1 MSLAENLLN
10 SLDETAYENTRIASG
25 GIEEEHIVVDASR
38 TITVPANL
46 KTIAVIG
53 DKDIETV
60 TFDCV
65 RYWDGHDLST
75 FAIYI
80 NYILPNGDK
89 GTYIPKSITKLDDIF
104 TFDWEIG
111 SEITYAQG
119 KLTFWIVA
127 KLTDDSGD
135 LIKQWS
141 SLQNSECTIARGG
154 DKIYVPEKQTDQ
166 DVISQAISVSR
177 AAAERAEEAA
187 ERAEAAAG
195 GLSEANENRIKA
207 LEDAVADLNYKAIS
221 ISSFSA
227 SPSTAEMG
235 SKVTSVALSWG
246 VNKTPTALTLDSSAL
261 GVNDKS
267 KTVTGTFTANKSWKL
282 KATDERGATAEK
294 TTSLTFL
301 NGIYYG
307 VAEEPNTYDSAFLL
321 DGIDRGLKKTLRNSK
336 LTSFSESAGG
346 NEYIYYCLPKRM
358 GTCSF
363 KVGGFDGGFTLVD
376 TIAFTNAFG
385 YSEDYFIYRSDNT
398 GLGQTSVTVS

>member
-38 TITVPANL
+38 TIAVPANL

-119 KLTFWIVA
+119 NLTFWIVA

-187 ERAEAAAG
+187 DRAEAAG
-195 GLSEANENRIKA
+195 GGSDFEKRLSD
-207 LEDAVADLNYKAIS
+207 LEKNVDDLIYEEIT
-221 ISSFSA
+221 ITSFSA
-227 SPSTAEMG
+227 SPSIAEIG
-235 SKVTSVALSWG
+235 STVSSVVLSWS
-246 VNKTPTALTLDSSAL
+246 VNKTPKALTLDGSTIGANNS
-261 GVNDKS
+261 S
-267 KTVTGTFTANKSWKL
+267 KTVTGTFTTNKSWKL

-294 TTSLTFL
+294 TASLSFL

-307 VAEEPNTYDSAFLL
+307 VSDEPNTYDSAFLL

-346 NEYIYYCLPKRM
+346 DEYIYYCLPKRM